1 MRFESAAVLVLLLAL
16 VVGCSGKPPA
26 PSVFLEDLTWTEVR
40 DQLHVGGSTI
50 IIPTGGTEQNGP
62 HMVLGKHNFR
72 VRFTAGEIA
81 KRLGKA
87 LVAPVMA
94 YVPEG
99 DIDPPTG
106 HMWAPGTITVS
117 PELFASVVESAARG
131 FAAQGFIDIVLL
143 GDSGPNQAPLQAV
156 AEKLNAEWAQKPARV
171 LYASDYYQSQGRA
184 FGDWLQSQGLSPG
197 EVGEHAGA
205 ADTSLLLAVQPQ
217 GVRMDRLARGQAGD
231 GSGMVGD
238 PRKARAAYG
247 EKGMQMAIDAAVK
260 QIEALRVSTRASRR

>member
-1 MRFESAAVLVLLLAL
+1 MNFRSRAMLITIFVLVAA
-16 VVGCSGKPPA
+16 CTAKPPP

-40 DQLHVGGSTI
+40 DQLRAGGKTI
-50 IIPTGGTEQNGP
+50 LIPTGGTEQNGP
-62 HMVLGKHNFR
+62 HMVLGKHNLR
-72 VRFTAGEIA
+72 VRLAAGEIA

-106 HMWAPGTITVS
+106 HMWAPGTITVT

-131 FAAQGFIDIVLL
+131 FAAQGFTDIVLL
-143 GDSGPNQAPLQAV
+143 GDSGPNQTPLQAV

-184 FGDWLQSQGLSPG
+184 FSEWLKSKGLTQD
-197 EVGEHAGA
+197 EIGEHAGS
-205 ADTSLLLAVQPQ
+205 ADTSLLMAVQPQ
-217 GVRMDRLARGQAGD
+217 GVRMDRLARGRDGD
-231 GSGMVGD
+231 GSGVIGD
-238 PRKARAAYG
+238 PRKAKAAYG
-247 EKGMQMAIDAAVK
+247 EKGLQMAIDAAVK
-260 QIEALRVSTRASRR
+260 QVESLRVSTRAAVR